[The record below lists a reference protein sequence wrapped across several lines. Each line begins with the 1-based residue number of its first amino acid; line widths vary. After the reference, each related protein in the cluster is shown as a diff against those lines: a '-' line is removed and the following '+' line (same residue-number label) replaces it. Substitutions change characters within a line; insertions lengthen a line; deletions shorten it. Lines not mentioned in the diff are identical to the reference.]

1 MKIIFNTNGG
11 NVEDDFPADK
21 ALSELK
27 LDVMKAANLDLEQAA
42 QYQIAAD
49 GAFLDETKT
58 LTDLAVVED
67 TTLILWRNA
76 GARSG
81 TRTWDRSKE

>member
-1 MKIIFNTNGG
+1 MKVIFNTNGG

-21 ALSELK
+21 PLGTLK
-27 LDVMKAANLDLEQAA
+27 LDVMKAANLDVGQAD
-42 QYQIAAD
+42 QYQVAAD

-58 LTDLAVVED
+58 LSDLAVAEES
-67 TTLILWRNA
+67 TMILWRNA